1 MKKRLTVVTLVIVI
15 ALISGVL
22 YAQTIGA
29 PADSDSFE
37 AYLESLR
44 QQRGYYV
51 FTPDEVADFE
61 EGYTYLAIFAG
72 EKMTGGYE
80 LKVVSVKT
88 DGDSLKITVKETG
101 PAKGDAAITV
111 ITYPYAKLRIEGTF
125 NSVEVVGKDGEAFE
139 LIKSEIMYGVGLEE
153 ELEEQGLY
161 VGQIDSN
168 FIEIIV
174 DGQERSFALVE
185 ELKANFKGFEEG
197 EKVNFYYYEHA
208 NGTLVITSIVSK

>member
-1 MKKRLTVVTLVIVI
+1 MKKRMTIVTLVIAI

-29 PADSDSFE
+29 PADGDSFE

-51 FTPDEVADFE
+51 FTPDQVTDFE

-88 DGDSLKITVKETG
+88 DGDSLKVTVNETG

-111 ITYPYAKLRIEGTF
+111 ITYPYAKLRIEGIF
-125 NSVEVVGKDGEAFE
+125 NSVEVVGKDGETFE
-139 LIKSEIMYGVGLEE
+139 LKKSEQKYGVGLEE

-174 DGQERSFALVE
+174 DGQERSFALAE
-185 ELKANFKGFEEG
+185 ELKANFKGFEDG
-197 EKVNFYYYEHA
+197 EEVNFFYYEHA
-208 NGTLVITSIVSK
+208 NGTLVITGIVNK